1 MKLTKQ
7 QVDALVQQE
16 AERQNKIIN
25 EHNKKVSEEQRK
37 KNLPKAKGLVDA
49 MEKLQ
54 NLADKLDV
62 GNVLEYRFRGES
74 RESRVRSVLNSMVTN
89 EGKMPSFDGA
99 AYERKIHLA
108 SIDANDLNELL
119 KRLAEMK

>member
-37 KNLPKAKGLVDA
+37 KNLPKAKELVDA
-49 MEKLQ
+49 MEKLEKH
-54 NLADKLDV
+54 ADKLDV
-62 GNVLEYRFRGES
+62 GHVLEYRFRDQS
-74 RESRVRSVLNSMVTN
+74 RENRVRSVLNSMFTN
-89 EGKMPSFDGA
+89 DGILPSFDGA

-108 SIDANDLNELL
+108 SIDANDLSELL